1 MYLKILCYNYNKQ
14 IIKNNMK
21 LRFLIPFSLFI
32 YNSCAFSYEYQAR
45 FNLDGFTNHTAAP
58 IEKWNSYD
66 SLYGNWI
73 EGTLKSNCSNW
84 TPLASSIELNQSF
97 TQTAT
102 DCTIERKRT
111 VQKREISLVT
121 NEIRNIGDSYI
132 ETDIIQ
138 NISDTRNSIGTLDND
153 MHGEKILNR
162 SSGTSQAIKMVL
174 GTSYSGSV
182 TGAYKGTL
190 NSFSLLIGNYL
201 NSSDG
206 IVTINVCTS
215 ESCATGTVNVATSVD
230 NKMLYASLSPQL
242 KVKENDI
249 LNYTFTINGSTY
261 TPAIWSYSG
270 SIAYGTP
277 IVSKISSSSYYPIV
291 GLKYN

>member
-1 MYLKILCYNYNKQ
+1 
-14 IIKNNMK
+14 MK

-45 FNLDGFTNHTAAP
+45 FNLDGFNNHSEAP
-58 IEKWNSYD
+58 VETWKLYN
-66 SLYGNWI
+66 SLYGDWM

-84 TPLASSIELNQSF
+84 NPLASSVELNQSF

-102 DCTIERKRT
+102 DCTVERKRT

-121 NEIRNIGDSYI
+121 NKIRNIGDSYI

-138 NISDTRNSIGTLDND
+138 NISDTRNAIGTLDNN

-162 SSGTSQAIKMVL
+162 SSGTSQPIKMVL
-174 GTSYSGSV
+174 GASYSGNV
-182 TGAYKGTL
+182 TNVYKGTL
-190 NSFSLLIGNYL
+190 NSFSLLIGNYV
-201 NSSDG
+201 NISDG

-230 NKMLYASLSPQL
+230 NAMLYASITPQL
-242 KVKENDI
+242 KVKENDT
-249 LNYTFTINGSTY
+249 LNYTITINGSTY

-270 SIAYGTP
+270 SIANGTP
-277 IVSKISSSSYYPIV
+277 IVNKINANNFYPIV

>member
-1 MYLKILCYNYNKQ
+1 
-14 IIKNNMK
+14 MK
-21 LRFLIPFSLFI
+21 LKFLIPFSFFI
-32 YNSCAFSYEYQAR
+32 YNSYAFSFEYQAR
-45 FNLDGFTNHTAAP
+45 FNLDGFSKNNSIPEAP
-58 IEKWNSYD
+58 IETWGIYD
-66 SLYGNWI
+66 NLYGDWI
-73 EGTLKSNCSNW
+73 NGTLKSNCTNW
-84 TPLASSIELNQSF
+84 TPLASTIKLNQSF

-102 DCTIERKRT
+102 NCTIERNRT
-111 VQKREISLVT
+111 VQKREISSVT
-121 NEIRNIGDSYI
+121 NKVRNVGDSYM
-132 ETDIIQ
+132 ETDILQ

-153 MHGEKILNR
+153 MHGEKILNNA
-162 SSGTSQAIKMVL
+162 SGSSQAIKMVL

-182 TGAYKGTL
+182 SNVYPGTL

-215 ESCATGTVNVATSVD
+215 ESCATGTVNVATSQD

-242 KVKENDI
+242 KIKENDT
-249 LNYTFTINGSTY
+249 LNYTLTINGGTY

-270 SIAYGTP
+270 SVPNGTP
-277 IVSKISSSSYYPIV
+277 IVNKINANNFYPIV